1 MELFIKREIFQGDKM
16 SPTLF
21 CVALTILKA
30 QKSDTVELHSIESF
44 KEGRKLTVN
53 KICYMDDIKVFG
65 ASLEHLEQKVSSIQ
79 KLSRMI
85 GLEFNDSKNGVVDR
99 LS

>member
-1 MELFIKREIFQGDKM
+1 MLMAGWKTFIVKVEVLPSKILIKRGIFQGDKI

-44 KEGRKLTVN
+44 KEGK
-53 KICYMDDIKVFG
+53 
-65 ASLEHLEQKVSSIQ
+65 S
-79 KLSRMI
+79 
-85 GLEFNDSKNGVVDR
+85 
-99 LS
+99 